1 MELGN
6 IVNTEKCHGNIR
18 GRQMHAL
25 GLCGPKNNCKKPLIK
40 LVPVRYP
47 KEKPIGVIMSH
58 QRPLNVEWPVV
69 IFRKG
74 VSDQKHYRIIY
85 FKGVLGHKNEKRLV
99 VHIQRLAAA
108 GFAPDRNTVRRLAY
122 NFAEKL
128 KLKH

>member
-1 MELGN
+1 MMKVDRLVNGYDVERVCFLEYCMLSSNLG
-6 IVNTEKCHGNIR
+6 R

-74 VSDQKHYRIIY
+74 VSDQKV
-85 FKGVLGHKNEKRLV
+85 F
-99 VHIQRLAAA
+99 
-108 GFAPDRNTVRRLAY
+108 
-122 NFAEKL
+122 
-128 KLKH
+128 